1 MDSNLP
7 FHIRMYND
15 RLRAM
20 NQSNGK
26 ILTLNAQEARNLHAE
41 IYDLMATIARLSQTV
56 GTTTDVVAVGMDGG
70 GFR

>member
-1 MDSNLP
+1 
-7 FHIRMYND
+7 
-15 RLRAM
+15 M

-41 IYDLMATIARLSQTV
+41 IYDLMATIARLSQTA
-56 GTTTDVVAVGMDGG
+56 GNTSDITTVGMDGG